1 MESFLKTWETS
12 RKLYRKLLDAY
23 TLDQLNTI
31 PEGLSNNMIWQ
42 AGHVIVSQQKLMY
55 TLSNLPINISQEMV
69 VKYQNGSRPDGNA
82 TQEEVDE
89 IKALL
94 LSTVEQF
101 KHDWESGKFTIF
113 NEYQSQTGFH
123 LATFQ
128 DAVTFNAFHEGIHY
142 GMLMYLKKL
151 V

>member
-12 RKLYRKLLDAY
+12 RKLYLKFLESY

-31 PEGLSNNMIWQ
+31 PQGLSNNMIWQ
-42 AGHVIVSQQKLMY
+42 AGHIIVSQQKLMY
-55 TLSNLPINISQEMV
+55 TLSNLPINISQDMV

-101 KHDWESGKFTIF
+101 KQDWQAGKFTTF

-128 DAVTFNAFHEGIHY
+128 DAVTFNTFHEGIHF

>member
-1 MESFLKTWETS
+1 MESLIKTWETS
-12 RKLYRKLLDAY
+12 RKLYLKFLESYSLE
-23 TLDQLNTI
+23 QLNTI
-31 PEGLSNNMIWQ
+31 PTGLSNNMIWQ
-42 AGHVIVSQQKLMY
+42 AGHIIVSQQKLMY
-55 TLSNLPINISQEMV
+55 TLSNLPLPISQEMV

-101 KHDWESGKFTIF
+101 KHDWQAGKFTTF

-128 DAVTFNAFHEGIHY
+128 DAVTFNTFHEGIHY

>member
-12 RKLYRKLLDAY
+12 RKLYLKFLESY

-31 PEGLSNNMIWQ
+31 PQGLSNNMIWQ
-42 AGHVIVSQQKLMY
+42 AGHIIVSQQKLMY

-69 VKYQNGSRPDGNA
+69 VKYQNGSRPEGNA

-101 KHDWESGKFTIF
+101 KQDWQAGKFTTF

-128 DAVTFNAFHEGIHY
+128 DAVTFNTFHEGIHF

>member
-12 RKLYRKLLDAY
+12 RKLYLKFLESY

-31 PEGLSNNMIWQ
+31 PQGLSNNMIWQ
-42 AGHVIVSQQKLMY
+42 AVHIIVSQQKLMY
-55 TLSNLPINISQEMV
+55 TLSNLPINISQDMV
-69 VKYQNGSRPDGNA
+69 VKYQNGSRPDGKA

-101 KHDWESGKFTIF
+101 K
-113 NEYQSQTGFH
+113 
-123 LATFQ
+123 
-128 DAVTFNAFHEGIHY
+128 
-142 GMLMYLKKL
+142 
-151 V
+151 

>member
-12 RKLYRKLLDAY
+12 RKLYLKFLESY

-31 PEGLSNNMIWQ
+31 PQGLSNNMIWQ
-42 AGHVIVSQQKLMY
+42 AGHIIVSQQKLMY

-69 VKYQNGSRPDGNA
+69 VKYQNGTRPEGNA

-101 KHDWESGKFTIF
+101 KQDWQAGKFTTF

-128 DAVTFNAFHEGIHY
+128 DAVTFNTFHEGIHF

>member
-12 RKLYRKLLDAY
+12 RKLYLKFLESY

-31 PEGLSNNMIWQ
+31 PQGLSNNMIWQ
-42 AGHVIVSQQKLMY
+42 AGHIIVSQQKLMY
-55 TLSNLPINISQEMV
+55 TLSNLPINISQDMV

-89 IKALL
+89 IKVLL

-101 KHDWESGKFTIF
+101 KLDWQAGKFTTF

-128 DAVTFNAFHEGIHY
+128 DAVTFNTFHEGIHF

>member
-1 MESFLKTWETS
+1 MEAFLKTWETS
-12 RKLYRKLLDAY
+12 RKLYLKFLESYSLE
-23 TLDQLNTI
+23 QLNTI
-31 PEGLSNNMIWQ
+31 PAGLSNNMIWQ
-42 AGHVIVSQQKLMY
+42 AGHIIVSQQKLMY
-55 TLSNLPINISQEMV
+55 TLSNLPISISQEMV

-82 TQEEVDE
+82 IQEEVDE

-94 LSTVEQF
+94 LSTVEQC
-101 KHDWESGKFTIF
+101 KHDW
-113 NEYQSQTGFH
+113 SQTGFH

-128 DAVTFNAFHEGIHY
+128 DAVTFNTFHEGIHY

>member
-12 RKLYRKLLDAY
+12 RKLYLKFLESY
-23 TLDQLNTI
+23 TFDQLNTI
-31 PEGLSNNMIWQ
+31 PQGLSNNMIWQ
-42 AGHVIVSQQKLMY
+42 AGHIIVSQQKLMY

-101 KHDWESGKFTIF
+101 KQDWQAGKFTTF

-128 DAVTFNAFHEGIHY
+128 DAVTFNTFHEGIHF

>member
-12 RKLYRKLLDAY
+12 RKLYLKFLESY

-31 PEGLSNNMIWQ
+31 PQGLSNNMIWQ
-42 AGHVIVSQQKLMY
+42 AGHIIVSQQKLMY

-69 VKYQNGSRPDGNA
+69 VKYQNGSRPEGNA

-101 KHDWESGKFTIF
+101 KLDWQAGKFTTF

-128 DAVTFNAFHEGIHY
+128 DAVTFNTFHEGIHF

>member
-12 RKLYRKLLDAY
+12 RKLYLKFLDTY

-55 TLSNLPINISQEMV
+55 TLSNLPINIPQEMV

-101 KHDWESGKFTIF
+101 KHDWESGKFTTF

>member
-12 RKLYRKLLDAY
+12 RKLYLKFLESY

-31 PEGLSNNMIWQ
+31 PQGLSNNMIWQ
-42 AGHVIVSQQKLMY
+42 AGHIIVSQQKLMY
-55 TLSNLPINISQEMV
+55 TLSNLPINISQDMV

-82 TQEEVDE
+82 TQDEVDE
-89 IKALL
+89 IKVLL

-101 KHDWESGKFTIF
+101 KQDWQAGKFTTF
-113 NEYQSQTGFH
+113 NEYHSQTGFH

-128 DAVTFNAFHEGIHY
+128 DAVTFNALHEGIHY